1 MRCTV
6 IGSRYFGATVL
17 KQLLEDGHEVVRVV
31 ANAPDDR
38 LALAAA
44 QLGLPLSILESPRRV
59 PGSALK
65 EDCDLIV
72 AAHTHAFVMPEALAR
87 ARIGAIGYHPSLL
100 PRHRGI
106 AAVEWTVLAGDP
118 IAGGSIYHLDAGWDD
133 GAIAAQ
139 DWCFVLKGESAREL
153 WERELSNM
161 GLRLI
166 RQVVR
171 HAAEHGA
178 LPAKTQDPRFATKAP
193 IIKRS
198 VSLEP
203 QANPLTTSLIVT
215 VVGRDRPGIVRQLTD
230 CVQGTLVNWADSRM
244 NHFAGHFAG
253 TIHLQMAPKDAATV
267 SAALQGLTSEGLQV
281 QVARSDAP
289 PMAFGNR
296 MLKVEL
302 SGPDRPGIIRELS
315 ASLAERSVS
324 INDLHT
330 EILPPA
336 ESDQHLFRVQALLVV
351 PENLADGALRKL
363 LEKLASQMMMDVALD
378 TLDNKPA

>member
-1 MRCTV
+1 MRCTL

-153 WERELSNM
+153 WERELSSM

-215 VVGRDRPGIVRQLTD
+215 VVGRDRPGIVRQISD

-378 TLDNKPA
+378 KKPA

>member
-1 MRCTV
+1 MRCTL

-17 KQLLEDGHEVVRVV
+17 KQLLEDGHKVVRVV

-166 RQVVR
+166 RQVAR

-215 VVGRDRPGIVRQLTD
+215 VVGRDRPGIVRQISD

-253 TIHLQMAPKDAATV
+253 TIHLQMAPKDATTV

-289 PMAFGNR
+289 PLAFGNR
-296 MLKVEL
+296 MLKVEF

-324 INDLHT
+324 IYDLHT
-330 EILPPA
+330 EILHPA
-336 ESDQHLFRVQALLVV
+336 ESDQHLFKVQALLVV
-351 PENLADGALRKL
+351 PENLADGALREL

-378 TLDNKPA
+378 NKPA